1 MTDPILI
8 VGAGPTGL
16 TLAIELARRA
26 VPFYLIDQRLEPRH
40 SDRAAF
46 VKSRSLEIFANYGLA
61 DSFLCSGQVI
71 NGFDIFSNG
80 IRTAWFRLHE
90 LDSPFPFFLGI
101 SESRTEE
108 ILTEKL
114 ERLGGRIE
122 RGVSFDGLAE
132 ESGALRVHLRLG
144 ADAQERKVSWL
155 VAADGSHSAVREAVG
170 IDFTGHDYPLN
181 WGVIDGR
188 VSNWHQPEDI
198 VASHF
203 DPVIYAAPI
212 GEGRRRIYFRAD
224 QTGDSSHAYIERQL
238 ASIKTGVR
246 LIEAEKAQLFHA
258 HCRIAARFRVGRV
271 LLAGDAAHAISPTQ
285 AHGMNT
291 GIQDAFN
298 IGWKLALV
306 VQGLAREELLDSYES
321 ERRPVAELVG
331 TSGDVVEALIDKGDP
346 DATDAIRAALAT
358 DSSRRQVATDEA
370 EIAYRY
376 CESPIVVDL
385 SPLPGSPPVT
395 KVGCRVGD
403 AGPLVGQGGELR
415 VHQMLTHGGYTLFL
429 LVKDADSAVLKD
441 AIVHAGRVAE
451 RYGALVKAY
460 VVATEIDG
468 VDDEIDPPLLLDK
481 DGVLHARL
489 CGDTPCLC
497 LVRPDGHL
505 GLRVTPPSMSALEG
519 HLSQILL

>member
-26 VPFYLIDQRLEPRH
+26 VPFHLIDQRPEPLH

-61 DSFLCSGQVI
+61 DSFLRRGQVI
-71 NGFDIFSNG
+71 NGFDIFSQG
-80 IRTAWFRLHE
+80 VRAAWFRLHE

-122 RGVSFDGLAE
+122 RGVSFVRLKE
-132 ESGALRVHLRLG
+132 EPGALRVHLRVG
-144 ADAQERKVSWL
+144 ADEQERRVSWL
-155 VAADGSHSAVREAVG
+155 VAADGSHSAVRETVG
-170 IDFTGHDYPLN
+170 IDFAGHEYSFD
-181 WGVIDGR
+181 WGVVDGR

-212 GEGRRRIYFRAD
+212 GQGRRRIYFRANPA
-224 QTGDSSHAYIERQL
+224 GDSSHDYIERQL
-238 ASIKTGVR
+238 ASIANGVR
-246 LIEAEKAQLFHA
+246 LIDAEEAQLFHA

-271 LLAGDAAHAISPTQ
+271 LLAGDAAHTISPTQ

-306 VQGLAREELLDSYES
+306 AKGLAREELLDTYDP

-331 TSGDVVEALIDKGDP
+331 ISGDGVEALIDKGDP

-358 DSSRRQVATDEA
+358 DSSRRQVATDES

-376 CESPIVVDL
+376 RESPIVADL
-385 SPLPGSPPVT
+385 SPLSGSPSVT
-395 KVGCRVGD
+395 EVGCRVGE

-415 VHQMLTHGGYTLFL
+415 LHQILAHGGYTLFL
-429 LVKDADSAVLKD
+429 LVKDADGTVAKD
-441 AIVHAGRVAE
+441 AIAHADQVGE
-451 RYGALVKAY
+451 RYGTLVKAF
-460 VVATEIDG
+460 VIVTKEARLENAIDS
-468 VDDEIDPPLLLDK
+468 PLLLDK
-481 DGVLHARL
+481 DGELHTRL
-489 CGDTPCLC
+489 CGDAPCLC

-505 GLRVTPPSMSALEG
+505 GIRVMPPSISALDE
-519 HLSQILL
+519 HFSQILL